1 MKNKTVQWNVKGGGT
16 IGPSPFLVVGILNV
30 TPDSF
35 YDGGRYEDVHKAVDH
50 AGEILEQGADIIDI
64 GGESTRPFSQKVE
77 SSVELQRVVPIVKKI
92 LEKHSDAN
100 VSIDTYK
107 AAVAEESLKAG
118 AVIVNDVSAC
128 RYDPELAQVLS
139 DYKPGYVLMHSQ
151 GTPESMQKSPEY
163 EDVVSDIKAFF
174 DERLSFLEKQ
184 GLPLDRIVLD
194 PGIGFGK
201 TMEHNLDILTRIQE
215 FLTFGLPLYLGI
227 SNKSIWGNF
236 LGLDTGSRG
245 TATQVGV
252 ALTAARGVAVHRVHD
267 VGLTINTL
275 KVTNRLWP

>member
-1 MKNKTVQWNVKGGGT
+1 MKNKIVQWNVKGGGT
-16 IGPSPFLVVGILNV
+16 IGPSPFLIAGILNV

-35 YDGGRYEDVHKAVDH
+35 YDGGRYADVHTAIDRV
-50 AGEILEQGADIIDI
+50 ETFLEQGADIIDI

-77 SSVELQRVVPIVKKI
+77 QSIELQRVVPIVKKI
-92 LEKHSDAN
+92 LERHSHAN

-107 AAVAEESLKAG
+107 AKVAEESLKAG

-128 RYDPELAQVLS
+128 RYDPELVRVLC

-163 EDVVSDIKAFF
+163 GDVVGDIKAFF
-174 DERLSFLEKQ
+174 HERLSFLEKQ
-184 GLPLDRIVLD
+184 GLPVDRIVLD

-201 TMEHNLDILTRIQE
+201 TMEHNLEILTRIQE

-227 SNKSIWGNF
+227 SNKSVWGKF
-236 LGLDTGSRG
+236 LGLDTDSRE

-252 ALTAARGVAVHRVHD
+252 ALTGAR
-267 VGLTINTL
+267 
-275 KVTNRLWP
+275 

>member
-1 MKNKTVQWNVKGGGT
+1 MKNKTVKWNVKGGGT
-16 IGPSPFLVVGILNV
+16 IGPSPFLVAGILNV

-35 YDGGRYEDVHKAVDH
+35 YDGGRYEDIDKAVDH
-50 AGEILEQGADIIDI
+50 AGELLSQGADIIDI
-64 GGESTRPFSQKVE
+64 GGESTRPFSKKVE
-77 SSVELQRVVPIVKKI
+77 ASVELQRVVPIVKKV
-92 LEKHSDAN
+92 LERHSHAN

-107 AAVAEESLKAG
+107 AEVAEESLKAG

-128 RYDPELAQVLS
+128 RYDPELVQVLC

-151 GTPESMQKSPEY
+151 GTPESMQRSPEY
-163 EDVVSDIKAFF
+163 KDVVSDIMAFF
-174 DERLSFLEKQ
+174 QERLNFLEKQ

-201 TMEHNLDILTRIQE
+201 TMEHNLEILSRIQE
-215 FLTFGLPLYLGI
+215 FLTFGLSLYLGI

-236 LGLDTGSRG
+236 LGLDTGLRG

-267 VGLTINTL
+267 VGSTVNTL
-275 KVTNRLWP
+275 KITNRIWS